1 MFNIPAGIRLLLL
14 INVAVYALQLLG
26 GDALLVSTF
35 ALWPS
40 DSGRFQVWQVLTY
53 SFLHDSQTALH
64 LLFNMFALW
73 NFGTDVERVWGRDR
87 FLTYYFVCVLSAG
100 LTQLVVTWLTGSEAW
115 TIGASGGVFGVLL
128 AFGMLF
134 PHRKVVLIFP
144 PIPVPLP
151 VWVVVTG
158 YGVLELFAGVTGA
171 MGDVA
176 HFAHLGGML
185 GGYLLIR
192 YGRSRRG

>member
-26 GDALLVSTF
+26 ADEMLVTWF
-35 ALWPS
+35 GLWPI

-53 SFLHDSQTALH
+53 SFLHDPQTALH

-73 NFGTDVERVWGRDR
+73 NFGTDVERVWGRNR

-100 LTQLVVTWLTGSEAW
+100 LTQLVVTYLMGSEAL

-128 AFGMLF
+128 AFGMMF
-134 PHRKVVLIFP
+134 PHRKVMLIFP
-144 PIPVPLP
+144 PIPIPLP
-151 VWVVVTG
+151 VWLVVTV
-158 YGVLELFAGVTGA
+158 YGALELFAGVFGA

-185 GGYLLIR
+185 GGYVLIR
-192 YGRSRRG
+192 YGRSRR

>member
-26 GDALLVSTF
+26 GDALLVSYF
-35 ALWPS
+35 ALWPI

-100 LTQLVVTWLTGSEAW
+100 LTQLGVTWLMGSEAW

-134 PHRKVVLIFP
+134 PHRKIVLIFP
-144 PIPVPLP
+144 PIPIPLP

-158 YGVLELFAGVTGA
+158 YGVLELFMGVTGA

-185 GGYLLIR
+185 GGFLLIR